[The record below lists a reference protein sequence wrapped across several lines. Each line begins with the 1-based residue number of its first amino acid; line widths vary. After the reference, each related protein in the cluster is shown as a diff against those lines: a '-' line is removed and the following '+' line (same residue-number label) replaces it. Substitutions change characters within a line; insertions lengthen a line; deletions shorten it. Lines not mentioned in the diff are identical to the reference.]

1 VAHDVLT
8 KTRSLLKGKTDNV
21 TSLIDLVVNGLYID
35 PNLPALKY
43 GRENEYEAADTY
55 YDNQH
60 TLHSNLKVDV
70 CGMFVDTT
78 HSFLSASPDRLVS
91 CDCCGKGL
99 LEIKCPIS
107 IAGQNPQQAPV
118 YYLEDKDNVRSLRR
132 SHKYYTQVQMQMA
145 VTKREWCDFFVWS
158 KSGFH
163 LERINFDSD
172 LWMSYETTLTEGFL
186 KYIVPSIVSSSS

>member
-1 VAHDVLT
+1 MKAQYEPYADVNIEQTVDVVALSNVENADILQHAKQFNSPSLYVAPKYSIDDVTVIEIQTRKQNDNPMWHLLREGWISSSVAHDVLT
-8 KTRSLLKGKTDNV
+8 KTCSLLKGKTDDV

-107 IAGQNPQQAPV
+107 IAG
-118 YYLEDKDNVRSLRR
+118 
-132 SHKYYTQVQMQMA
+132 
-145 VTKREWCDFFVWS
+145 
-158 KSGFH
+158 
-163 LERINFDSD
+163 
-172 LWMSYETTLTEGFL
+172 
-186 KYIVPSIVSSSS
+186 